1 MNEESLLLLSD
12 LQKLINQ
19 VVLIDYTII
28 ILGGIRMK
36 PKKFVQIYGKVVLP
50 IIRGMTVRYFSNG
63 TWKET
68 ARVRRVI
75 EVTDAYIKFETD
87 RIRYCIDFGMV
98 EDNAMPIAA

>member
-1 MNEESLLLLSD
+1 
-12 LQKLINQ
+12 
-19 VVLIDYTII
+19 
-28 ILGGIRMK
+28 MK

-98 EDNAMPIAA
+98 EDNAMPIAAIEGRGKAVKYG

>member
-1 MNEESLLLLSD
+1 
-12 LQKLINQ
+12 
-19 VVLIDYTII
+19 
-28 ILGGIRMK
+28 MK

-75 EVTDAYIKFETD
+75 EVTDAYIKFNLKQTGFVTVL
-87 RIRYCIDFGMV
+87 ILGW
-98 EDNAMPIAA
+98 

>member
-1 MNEESLLLLSD
+1 MSESRKYRRGGQDSRTKEEWERR
-12 LQKLINQ
+12 N
-19 VVLIDYTII
+19 T
-28 ILGGIRMK
+28 
-36 PKKFVQIYGKVVLP
+36 

>member
-1 MNEESLLLLSD
+1 MSESRKYRRGGQDSRTKEEWERRNTNE
-12 LQKLINQ
+12 
-19 VVLIDYTII
+19 T
-28 ILGGIRMK
+28 
-36 PKKFVQIYGKVVLP
+36 KKFVQIYGKVVLP

>member
-1 MNEESLLLLSD
+1 
-12 LQKLINQ
+12 
-19 VVLIDYTII
+19 
-28 ILGGIRMK
+28 
-36 PKKFVQIYGKVVLP
+36 
-50 IIRGMTVRYFSNG
+50 MTVRYFSNG

>member
-1 MNEESLLLLSD
+1 
-12 LQKLINQ
+12 
-19 VVLIDYTII
+19 
-28 ILGGIRMK
+28 MK

-50 IIRGMTVRYFSNG
+50 IIRGM

>member
-1 MNEESLLLLSD
+1 MSFFVCLKVESIGEED
-12 LQKLINQ
+12 RIAGRKKNGK
-19 VVLIDYTII
+19 
-28 ILGGIRMK
+28 GGTRMK

-50 IIRGMTVRYFSNG
+50 IIRGVTVRYFSNG

>member
-1 MNEESLLLLSD
+1 
-12 LQKLINQ
+12 
-19 VVLIDYTII
+19 
-28 ILGGIRMK
+28 MK

-68 ARVRRVI
+68 AKVRRIV
-75 EVTDAYIKFETD
+75 EVTDTYIKFETD

-98 EDNAMPIAA
+98 ESAVLPAAA

>member
-1 MNEESLLLLSD
+1 
-12 LQKLINQ
+12 
-19 VVLIDYTII
+19 
-28 ILGGIRMK
+28 MK

-68 ARVRRVI
+68 AKVRRIV
-75 EVTDAYIKFETD
+75 EVTDTYIKFETD

-98 EDNAMPIAA
+98 ESAVLPTAA

>member
-1 MNEESLLLLSD
+1 
-12 LQKLINQ
+12 
-19 VVLIDYTII
+19 
-28 ILGGIRMK
+28 MK

-75 EVTDAYIKFETD
+75 EVTDTVCLHQTRQLQENSLEQCSKQLIL
-87 RIRYCIDFGMV
+87 
-98 EDNAMPIAA
+98 

>member
-1 MNEESLLLLSD
+1 
-12 LQKLINQ
+12 
-19 VVLIDYTII
+19 
-28 ILGGIRMK
+28 MK

-63 TWKET
+63 TW
-68 ARVRRVI
+68 RVI

>member
-1 MNEESLLLLSD
+1 
-12 LQKLINQ
+12 
-19 VVLIDYTII
+19 
-28 ILGGIRMK
+28 MK

-75 EVTDAYIKFETD
+75 EVTDA
-87 RIRYCIDFGMV
+87 
-98 EDNAMPIAA
+98 

>member
-1 MNEESLLLLSD
+1 MSFFVCLKVESIGEED
-12 LQKLINQ
+12 RIAGRKKNGK
-19 VVLIDYTII
+19 
-28 ILGGIRMK
+28 GGIRMK

-87 RIRYCIDFGMV
+87 RIRYCINFGMV

>member
-1 MNEESLLLLSD
+1 MKMN
-12 LQKLINQ
+12 K
-19 VVLIDYTII
+19 
-28 ILGGIRMK
+28 
-36 PKKFVQIYGKVVLP
+36 IYGLCAVQLMGVSVQLMNRVAGSM
-50 IIRGMTVRYFSNG
+50 IVFLGVIGIMTVRYFSNG

>member
-1 MNEESLLLLSD
+1 MSESRKYRRGGQDSRTKEEWERRNTNE
-12 LQKLINQ
+12 
-19 VVLIDYTII
+19 
-28 ILGGIRMK
+28 
-36 PKKFVQIYGKVVLP
+36 VVLP